1 MFKEARIK
9 LTVWYSVI
17 IMIVSLSFSGI
28 IYVGINRELIRVDN
42 LQKEREARLDDLRK
56 FLIQNSLPF
65 PLEAQSLEVETV
77 EHARLRAIYALGLIN
92 VSILVI
98 SGIGGYLLAGLTLDP
113 ISEMVKEQKEFI
125 SNASHELR
133 TPLTSL
139 KTEIEVALRDKKL
152 SPVQAKNIL
161 KSNLDDINSMQKL
174 SNYLLKLHRFE
185 NSEVDMKMDK
195 INLGN
200 VILRVIKSK
209 GSYARQNKIRIVK
222 NIAKVYVN
230 GNEEYITELAGIL
243 IENAIKYSG
252 KAKKIE
258 VSTKKGGFLVVR
270 DFGIG
275 IAKNDLPH
283 VFDRFYRADSSRS
296 KENAEGFGLGLS
308 IAKSITER
316 LGSKIKVQ
324 SKMGEGTTFSVQFAS
339 NFGIAR

>member
-9 LTVWYSVI
+9 LTAWYSVI

-28 IYVGINRELIRVDN
+28 IYVGINMELVRIDN
-42 LQKEREARLDDLRK
+42 VQKEREARLDDLRK

-65 PLEAQSLEVETV
+65 PQETQSFEIETV
-77 EHARLRAIYALGLIN
+77 EHARLRVVYALGLIN

-98 SGIGGYLLAGLTLDP
+98 SGIGGYFLAGLTLDP
-113 ISEMVKEQKEFI
+113 ISKMVKEQKEFV

-152 SPVQAKNIL
+152 SLMRAKNIL

-185 NSEVDMKMDK
+185 NSEVDMKMEK
-195 INLGN
+195 IDLGK
-200 VILRVIKSK
+200 VTLKVIKSK
-209 GSYARQNKIRIVK
+209 GSYAKQNKIKIVK
-222 NIAKVYVN
+222 NITKVYVN
-230 GNEEYITELAGIL
+230 GNEEYITELASIL

-308 IAKSITER
+308 IAKSITEK
-316 LGSKIKVQ
+316 LGAKIRVQ
-324 SKMGEGTTFSVQFAS
+324 SKMENGSTFSVQFAS
-339 NFGIAR
+339 NFGTV